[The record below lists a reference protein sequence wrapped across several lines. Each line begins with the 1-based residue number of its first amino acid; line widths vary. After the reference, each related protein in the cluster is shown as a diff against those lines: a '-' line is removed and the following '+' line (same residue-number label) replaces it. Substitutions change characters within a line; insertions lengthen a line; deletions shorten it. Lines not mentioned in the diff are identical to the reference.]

1 MGDLDVVQPLSRE
14 ACYNN
19 VGVCRVAKATSFV
32 FRYSSVRALFL
43 SLQRCIFVAT
53 ATSRVRRYSE
63 AVCVATI
70 VTLHVCRYSEAVCVA
85 TAIALH
91 VSLQRSILSLQ
102 RLRVSRYSEAVCVCV
117 SLQL

>member
-70 VTLHVCRYSEAVCVA
+70 VTLHVCRYSEAVCV
-85 TAIALH
+85 
-91 VSLQRSILSLQ
+91 
-102 RLRVSRYSEAVCVCV
+102 